1 MSPSKYVQEAVNNYK
16 ICLKEHYDGK
26 YALLK
31 EAANP
36 FAYNYEPE
44 VDVSELLDVDMA
56 SYYQYIIVI
65 MR

>member
-1 MSPSKYVQEAVNNYK
+1 MSPSKYVQEAVNNYE
-16 ICLKEHYDGK
+16 IYLKEHYDSK

-31 EAANP
+31 EADNP
-36 FAYNYEPE
+36 FAYHYEPK
-44 VDVSELLDVDMA
+44 VDVYEPLGADMA

>member
-1 MSPSKYVQEAVNNYK
+1 MSPSNYSQEAVNNCK
-16 ICLKEHYDGK
+16 IHIKENYNGK